1 MAAKLRTSDHCHAI
15 PADSPSYVR
24 LTLAIIGTRHTGNGP
39 TFSSTPPQYF
49 PEKATSISQ
58 RKTRKTLIPSR
69 YNTIRCHLSDTLH
82 TGAPSLTSRVK
93 ISNDS
98 PSTSNDSTPP
108 SFNCAR
114 LFDLTTG
121 EALHPQKSVTPLLFD
136 ESTTLRC
143 IQSQL
148 TAPGLTRWSG
158 SGSTA
163 SRCSARHG
171 RSLGL
176 PGSRG
181 FGDFTSADFRTT
193 GHGQR
198 A

>member
-1 MAAKLRTSDHCHAI
+1 
-15 PADSPSYVR
+15 
-24 LTLAIIGTRHTGNGP
+24 
-39 TFSSTPPQYF
+39 
-49 PEKATSISQ
+49 
-58 RKTRKTLIPSR
+58 
-69 YNTIRCHLSDTLH
+69 
-82 TGAPSLTSRVK
+82 VK

-198 A
+198 AWSKTHSEQASTSLPIALTRACPVRWTSHPAEAS